1 MTAGLFRKHGGVT
14 FPVLASLL
22 GILLTADPA
31 SSQQP
36 PTQPPDTTRS
46 AEERLRAR
54 QLQLL
59 ERLARPPG
67 QDTLDIRPTDSLPA
81 PQRPAAGPLPEVAE
95 RAMAAAD
102 SVMEQLLTGLPG
114 HQPVRYEGAA
124 ANFRA
129 DTRDL
134 RLLADTARKVRVLYE
149 TQAQT
154 YELAADTSIFF
165 NQQREIVEATG
176 RPVYTAPGGEPVES
190 RLLLI
195 DTRTQQASAFGAE
208 TSWSEGATWRIN
220 GDLPRVQ
227 RDMVFATHA
236 RFTSC
241 TLEVPHFHF
250 GSNRVK
256 VIRGNILVA
265 APVTLYFADVPVFIV
280 PFLAQSLSRGRASG
294 LLTPRFSVNDVVRSS
309 GGYERRISNVG
320 FYWAMSDYTDATIAL
335 DWFSGN
341 FTALTGSLRYR
352 HLPSFLSGTIS
363 ARQFW
368 RSQGGTEFSLNGN
381 HSWQINERTNMN
393 ASVAF
398 VSSGEFVRQT
408 TFDPIEA
415 TQQITSSGGITRR
428 FDWGQL
434 NVLGNRS
441 QSLSDDRVDMTLP
454 RATLSLKPIT
464 LFDAPV
470 NRAAWYNNMTWSAG
484 ANLSRRSLDFPDQ
497 AIDGP
502 FLFPRADQWQNQG
515 SWNQSLSIGNLSLSQ
530 GASFQQG
537 ALLDVPRD
545 SLPYFPADSSLRR
558 VDLSQTTL
566 DWSAGISYQQ
576 KLIGATSIT
585 PNVTF
590 SGSAVRADTLELAQS
605 FVSAPTRVSFGA
617 NLNSQL
623 YGFFP
628 GFGPFEAVRHRLSP
642 GASYQWAPE
651 IDPTELQRQVFGART
666 LQPQS
671 VLTLSLSQTFEAK
684 RRAAAPDS
692 AAPAQPPFPGALP
705 RDTTAP
711 APLSPDSALGGPR
724 RRLQGEIVTLL
735 SLVTSAVTYDFVQA
749 DSAGE
754 FAQGFTTTRLR
765 NEIGSDYLRGLT
777 LSLEHEIFNDSIL
790 SRQAERAVIQRTF
803 DPHLS
808 AVNLRFS
815 LNARSGFLRWL
826 GLGPDS
832 AEAGEPFDQGAD
844 LDDPFASRRSVTDDA
859 SIIPGRE
866 ISVPT
871 QQRQSVGPRRR
882 RDWSASVAY
891 ALVRPRSFTA
901 VQDRSQILTVGFNA
915 QPTDLWTM
923 SWRTA
928 FDVESGRFNDH
939 MVTLTRDMHE
949 WQAHFDF
956 LKTATGNWAFR
967 FEVTLLDLP
976 DLHFDFDQ
984 RSVEAEGR
992 LPPN

>member
-1 MTAGLFRKHGGVT
+1 VRG
-14 FPVLASLL
+14 PLAF
-22 GILLTADPA
+22 LLTLILWAAWGAPA
-31 SSQQP
+31 RAQERP
-36 PTQPPDTTRS
+36 PEPPDTARLS
-46 AEERLRAR
+46 PEAQLRAR
-54 QLQLL
+54 QLERLQ
-59 ERLARPPG
+59 RLARPPG
-67 QDTLDIRPTDSLPA
+67 QDTLPGPVDSIATTPG
-81 PQRPAAGPLPEVAE
+81 GPGAMPIPDVPE
-95 RAMAAAD
+95 RAVAAAD
-102 SVMEQLLTGLPG
+102 SVMEALLKGLPG
-114 HQPVRYEGAA
+114 YRPFTYEGATA
-124 ANFRA
+124 TFQAG
-129 DTRDL
+129 TRDL
-134 RLLADTARKVRVLYE
+134 RLLADSARKVTVIYE
-149 TQAQT
+149 TAQQPYQLT
-154 YELAADTSIFF
+154 ADTSIHF
-165 NQQREIVEATG
+165 NQQRDLVEANG
-176 RPVYTAPGGEPVES
+176 RPVYTPPGGEPVAS
-190 RLLLI
+190 RRLLI

-208 TSWSEGATWRIN
+208 TAWTENATWKIT

-256 VIRGNILVA
+256 VIRGNMLVA

-280 PFLAQSLSRGRASG
+280 PFLAQSLSQGRASG

-309 GGYERRISNVG
+309 GGYERRISNLG
-320 FYWAMSDYTDATIAL
+320 FYWAMSDYTDATVAL

-352 HLPSFLSGTIS
+352 HLKSQLGGTIS
-363 ARQFW
+363 ARQYW
-368 RSQGGTEFSLNGN
+368 RSTGGTELSLNGN
-381 HSWQINERTNMN
+381 HSWTISERSSMN

-415 TQQITSSGGITRR
+415 TQQITSSGGLTRR

-464 LFDAPV
+464 LFAAPG
-470 NRAAWYNNMTWSAG
+470 NRASWFNNMTWSG
-484 ANLSRRSLDFPDQ
+484 GMNVSRRTLDFPDQ
-497 AIDGP
+497 PADAP
-502 FLFPRADQWQNQG
+502 FLFPRADQWQTQG
-515 SWNQSLSIGNLSLSQ
+515 AWNQSLSIGNLSLSQ
-530 GASFQQG
+530 SAGFQQG
-537 ALLDVPRD
+537 VLLGVPRD

-558 VDLSQTTL
+558 VDLSQTSL
-566 DWSAGISYQQ
+566 DWSAGVSYQQ
-576 KLIGATSIT
+576 RLIGATSIT

-590 SGSAVRADTLELAQS
+590 SSTAVRSDTLELAQS

-617 NLNSQL
+617 NLSSQL

-628 GFGPFEAVRHRLSP
+628 GFGPFEAMRHRLSP

-651 IDPTELQRQVFGART
+651 VEPTELQRQVFGSRT

-684 RRAAAPDS
+684 RRAREPEEGAGAAQAAVLPPTPVLPDS
-692 AAPAQPPFPGALP
+692 TRPAL
-705 RDTTAP
+705 
-711 APLSPDSALGGPR
+711 LSPDSAAGGPR
-724 RRLQGEIVTLL
+724 RRPQGEIVTLL
-735 SLVTSAVTYDFVQA
+735 SLATSSVTYDFVQA
-749 DSAGE
+749 DSARD
-754 FAQGFTTTRLR
+754 FVQGFTTTRLR
-765 NEIGSDYLRGLT
+765 NEIGSDFLRGLT
-777 LSLEHEIFNDSIL
+777 LSVEHDLFNDSIL
-790 SRQAERAVIQRTF
+790 SREGERAVIQRRF

-808 AVNLRFS
+808 SVNLRFS
-815 LNARSGFLRWL
+815 VNARSGFLRLL

-832 AEAGEPFDQGAD
+832 ADAGAAFDDDAE
-844 LDDPFASRRSVTDDA
+844 LDDPFAVRRSVTDEA
-859 SIIPGRE
+859 SILPGSR
-866 ISVPT
+866 SAVPA
-871 QQRQSVGPRRR
+871 PRRTAEPGRR
-882 RDWSASVAY
+882 RDWSAAVGY
-891 ALVRPRSFTA
+891 ALLRPRYAAF
-901 VQDRSQILTVGFNA
+901 QEPSQNLTVSLNA

-923 SWRTA
+923 SWRTSY
-928 FDVESGRFNDH
+928 DLESRRFSDH

-984 RSVEAEGR
+984 RSVDAEGR